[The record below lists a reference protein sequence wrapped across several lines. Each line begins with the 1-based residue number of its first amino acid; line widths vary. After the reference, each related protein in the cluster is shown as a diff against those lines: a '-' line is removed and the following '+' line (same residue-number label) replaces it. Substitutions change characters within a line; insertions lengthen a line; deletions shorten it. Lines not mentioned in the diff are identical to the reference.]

1 MKAVI
6 VELIEDKA
14 VVLCKN
20 GDFMKV
26 KKCKGYEVGKEV
38 DISGVTNFKMS
49 RLTKMV
55 SAAAAVLLVAGL
67 GYGFYTYNTPYS
79 YLNIDINPSVEIA
92 TNVYD
97 RIISVK
103 PLNDDGKKLL
113 ELGSYKNMKLEDGV
127 EELLQD
133 AKDKGYFSDER
144 KNAVMITVSGKDE
157 DKVTEIENEIKDTA
171 ETEVKEVS
179 KDAQVVVEK
188 VPLARHEEASK
199 LGISPGKMLLIER
212 LKAVSPDIKAEDFV
226 DKPVKEILS
235 AINEKKKEDKTIKK
249 EDEKNQ
255 GVVQQQKTT
264 VKQQDE
270 DQDEDQDEQH
280 DKVQKDKQD
289 IKSKQ
294 HNSDKEKP
302 DKSDR
307 EKEESKEKS
316 DKKDIKN
323 KNTESDKY
331 KDMWNKYKTNKESD
345 EENDKDK
352 D

>member
-6 VELIEDKA
+6 VELVEDKA

-26 KKCKGYEVGKEV
+26 KKCKDYEVGKEV
-38 DISGVTNFKMS
+38 DISSVTNFKMS

-103 PLNDDGKKLL
+103 PLNDDGQKLL

-133 AKDKGYFSDER
+133 AKEKGYFNNEQ

-157 DKVTEIENEIKDTA
+157 DKVAEIQDEVKDTA
-171 ETEVKEVS
+171 EAEVKQAN

-188 VPLARHEEASK
+188 IPLVRHQEAEK
-199 LGISPGKMLLIER
+199 LGISPGKMLLIEK
-212 LKAVSPDIKAEDFV
+212 LKTVNPEIKPEDYV
-226 DKPVKEILS
+226 NKPVKEILS
-235 AINEKKKEDKTIKK
+235 AINDKKKESKIINK

-255 GVVQQQKTT
+255 NVTQQQKTT

-270 DQDEDQDEQH
+270 DQKEQQDKAEQ
-280 DKVQKDKQD
+280 DKKDNKSRQQKSDKDKEKSDKQD
-289 IKSKQ
+289 IKN
-294 HNSDKEKP
+294 NSTA
-302 DKSDR
+302 
-307 EKEESKEKS
+307 
-316 DKKDIKN
+316 N
-323 KNTESDKY
+323 DKY
-331 KDMWNKYKTNKESD
+331 NDMWNKYKNNKG
-345 EENDKDK
+345 NGKGRNNH
-352 D
+352 

>member
-20 GDFMKV
+20 GDFMKI
-26 KKCKGYEVGKEV
+26 KKCKGYEVGKEI
-38 DISGVTNFKMS
+38 DISSVTNFKMS

-55 SAAAAVLLVAGL
+55 SAAAAVILVAGL
-67 GYGFYTYNTPYS
+67 SYGIYSYNTPYS

-103 PLNDDGKKLL
+103 PLNEDGQKLL

-133 AKDKGYFSDER
+133 ARDEGYFNDEQR
-144 KNAVMITVSGKDE
+144 NAVMITVSGKDE
-157 DKVTEIENEIKDTA
+157 DKVAEIEEQVKDTA
-171 ETEVKEVS
+171 EAEVKEVS

-188 VPLARHEEASK
+188 VPLVRHQEAQK

-212 LKAVSPDIKAEDFV
+212 LKAVSPEIKPEDYV

-235 AINEKKKEDKTIKK
+235 AINEKKKESKTINK
-249 EDEKNQ
+249 EHEKNQ
-255 GVVQQQKTT
+255 GVIQQQKST
-264 VKQQDE
+264 VKQQGE
-270 DQDEDQDEQH
+270 E
-280 DKVQKDKQD
+280 QKDKQD
-289 IKSKQ
+289 KDKEDKDKQNIKSK
-294 HNSDKEKP
+294 H
-302 DKSDR
+302 
-307 EKEESKEKS
+307 EKS
-316 DKKDIKN
+316 DKDNKKIDDKDIKSN
-323 KNTESDKY
+323 STASDKY
-331 KDMWNKYKTNKESD
+331 KDMWNKYKNNKEHGKGRY
-345 EENDKDK
+345 NH
-352 D
+352 

>member
-20 GDFMKV
+20 GDFMKI
-26 KKCKGYEVGKEV
+26 KKCKGYEVGKEI
-38 DISGVTNFKMS
+38 DISSVTNFKMS

-55 SAAAAVLLVAGL
+55 SAAAAVILVAGL
-67 GYGFYTYNTPYS
+67 SYGIYSYNTPYS

-92 TNVYD
+92 TNIYD

-103 PLNDDGKKLL
+103 PLNEDGQKLL

-127 EELLQD
+127 DELLQD
-133 AKDKGYFSDER
+133 ARDEGYFNDEQ

-157 DKVTEIENEIKDTA
+157 DKVTEIEEQVKDTA
-171 ETEVKEVS
+171 EAKVKQAS

-188 VPLARHEEASK
+188 VPLVRHQEAQK

-212 LKAVSPDIKAEDFV
+212 LKAVSPEIKPEDYV

-235 AINEKKKEDKTIKK
+235 AINEKKKESKTINK
-249 EDEKNQ
+249 ENEKSQ
-255 GVVQQQKTT
+255 SVTQPQKST
-264 VKQQDE
+264 VKQQDKE
-270 DQDEDQDEQH
+270 RKEQQDKAEQNKKDNKSSQQKY
-280 DKVQKDKQD
+280 DK
-289 IKSKQ
+289 
-294 HNSDKEKP
+294 
-302 DKSDR
+302 DR
-307 EKEESKEKS
+307 EKS

-323 KNTESDKY
+323 NSTAGDRY
-331 KDMWNKYKTNKESD
+331 NDMWNKYKNNKEQGKGR
-345 EENDKDK
+345 NNH
-352 D
+352 